1 MSMQAQDDH
10 TWDGVH
16 RRLPMALRASI
27 GITEVDDGAFFVD
40 ALFRRKFG
48 DPPPPMGAG
57 HHVVAFVRA
66 GEGAFAPIAYT
77 FFRRI
82 GEICLVGGMS
92 TDGRA
97 FAHLDDSIRAAVA
110 EAGGLAYYMLHYGFA
125 RFGAAAYF
133 GHVGDPRA
141 REVDLRAGF
150 RDTGHE
156 HLMVYTPQPL
166 PAGKRAALIA
176 QAHAIGA
183 F

>member
-1 MSMQAQDDH
+1 MMQPVDER

-16 RRLPMALRASI
+16 QRLPAELRRWIS
-27 GITEVDDGAFFVD
+27 ITEVDDGAFFVD
-40 ALFRRKFG
+40 DLFRRKFG
-48 DPPPPMGAG
+48 DAPPAMGQG
-57 HHVVAFVRA
+57 HHVVAFVRS
-66 GEGAFAPIAYT
+66 GEGSFAPIAYT
-77 FFRRI
+77 LFTRI

-97 FAHLDDSIRAAVA
+97 FAHLDEAARRAVA
-110 EAGGLAYYMLHYGFA
+110 EAGGLAYFLLHYGFA

-133 GHVGDPRA
+133 GHVGDARA

-156 HLMVYTPQPL
+156 HLMVYTPRPL
-166 PAGKRAALIA
+166 ADAHRAALIA
-176 QAHAIGA
+176 QAHAIGP

>member
-1 MSMQAQDDH
+1 MR
-10 TWDGVH
+10 T
-16 RRLPMALRASI
+16 
-27 GITEVDDGAFFVD
+27 
-40 ALFRRKFG
+40 
-48 DPPPPMGAG
+48 
-57 HHVVAFVRA
+57 A
-66 GEGAFAPIAYT
+66 GEAFAPITYT
-77 FFRRI
+77 FFTRI

-97 FAHLDDSIRAAVA
+97 FAHLDEAARRAVT

-133 GHVGDPRA
+133 GHVGDARA

-150 RDTGHE
+150 RDTGHP
-156 HLMVYTPQPL
+156 HLMVYTPRPL
-166 PAGKRAALIA
+166 AAEHRAALIA